1 MTFLNA
7 AATVLS
13 VIAMSA
19 SGLGDNPEGYPEPYD
34 LSLPMYPWY
43 TVSSNDTIF
52 QTVGDGMIDAAQAAL
67 PVGIGV
73 MSVTAGIPVAKKVI
87 KQLGR

>member
-1 MTFLNA
+1 MTFLTT

-13 VIAMSA
+13 VIALSA
-19 SGLGDNPEGYPEPYD
+19 SGAGDNPEGYPEPYD
-34 LSLPMYPWY
+34 LSIPEYPWY
-43 TVSSNDTIF
+43 TISSNDSIF
-52 QTVGDGMIDAAQAAL
+52 QTVGDSMISAAEAAL
-67 PVGIGV
+67 PVGISV